1 VVVSSLIDIVR
12 IDLVQD
18 AGRMQLPVQK
28 HVRRH
33 TFLDPLHAQTSHC
46 CLHKLDILVRAT
58 AHATPL
64 FSLPRLR
71 MVKDLVSSHVG
82 YTAASDPGH
91 HAGISSVNGGLAGSI
106 SLHTIC

>member
-1 VVVSSLIDIVR
+1 MVVSSLIDIVR

-82 YTAASDPGH
+82 YTASDPGH